1 MLILNQFKVRSEFT
15 RNVLTLMTGT
25 TVAQIIPI
33 AISPILTRIYMP
45 EDFGLLALYL
55 AISGVISV
63 AATGRYEMAIILP
76 KENSIAIQL
85 ILISVSILIIFVLGS
100 VLFTTVGYFIYG
112 YNPIYLTIPI
122 MVAFLGTNNALD
134 KFNNRIKNYKMMSYQ
149 RITKT
154 SAESVVNILCG
165 TIFSLKQGL
174 ILGSIIGNL
183 SSFLLMLHKN
193 YTILKESLR
202 KNSKKEI
209 FAACRRYKN
218 FPLYNMPH
226 AMLNTFA
233 GSMPIFLIP
242 IFYGDAKLGFYAFGL
257 KIIQSPLSLISMS
270 VSNVLSQKMAEM
282 YSNKQDLRPIFWQT
296 LKKLALIVIAT
307 IPFIIFADKIFSLV
321 FGNKWKE
328 AGDYIQILA
337 IWILLSFI
345 VSCFASIPPLFN
357 RQRKAL
363 IIEIFYSLIKIFPFV
378 FGAYLFKFGIK
389 EVLLIYA
396 VLTTLFLLYNLYWYY
411 ALISETH

>member
-193 YTILKESLR
+193 YTILKRVFE
-202 KNSKKEI
+202 KTAK
-209 FAACRRYKN
+209 RRYLLHVAGIRIS
-218 FPLYNMPH
+218 FVQYATCYAQHICWEH
-226 AMLNTFA
+226 ANIPD
-233 GSMPIFLIP
+233 SHFL
-242 IFYGDAKLGFYAFGL
+242 
-257 KIIQSPLSLISMS
+257 
-270 VSNVLSQKMAEM
+270 
-282 YSNKQDLRPIFWQT
+282 W
-296 LKKLALIVIAT
+296 
-307 IPFIIFADKIFSLV
+307 
-321 FGNKWKE
+321 
-328 AGDYIQILA
+328 
-337 IWILLSFI
+337 
-345 VSCFASIPPLFN
+345 
-357 RQRKAL
+357 
-363 IIEIFYSLIKIFPFV
+363 
-378 FGAYLFKFGIK
+378 
-389 EVLLIYA
+389 
-396 VLTTLFLLYNLYWYY
+396 
-411 ALISETH
+411 